1 MLARCTTKVSCEVS
15 PDQDDLDRGHSAK
28 GMQGGEGDENWQY
41 SKRSRPSA
49 PICAATMSKEVL
61 NDRFAENTNGSR
73 FARNEKSDRCR
84 RHISVSSSRTQVIP
98 VGILS
103 NPLSAYGLYKILKLR
118 CCPQESRSINAFRY
132 EFSRTHSLPH
142 AQRSKNNKDKRKI
155 VRCGVPTWLMNI
167 LICTCSIMML
177 QVGSAQQCELE
188 HNFRVNDVPAT
199 CKDNGELGAIPKGIN
214 ASTFAYDFGKIPASS
229 DRVSLVRSTI
239 KTYVVCSDLNINIP
253 GPTTTTSGHMRHMTE
268 NTANALIMQAD
279 SEAAI
284 AKMEE
289 GVYDVCFFTAGQWRN
304 MGIGLVV
311 QTELLGLEVMG
322 ISHAGGTRLSVPFA
336 ILHPVSVRP
345 LGILTPL
352 DQITIILPGLP
363 CKTAPVS
370 MPTADHPTSVRGN
383 PTASGFL
390 NYSVATGSFANVNRL
405 AGMFQT
411 LYQVCFRKGGSQIF
425 TRTGI
430 SLLVHQ
436 DISIV
441 EVNGVTP
448 NAGVD
453 LSIPAV
459 RKNIINFRRLP
470 LEFGY
475 QQTVQFNKP
484 VAHYAFEETD
494 PNGPIMND
502 IHCEFQT
509 CDGNDFNKDGI
520 MENGKRAATL
530 QRGEGLYKYLICNG
544 ENTIAYTTSNMTFP
558 TLAMSLSFG
567 MRWDLQVGIQTSM
580 KIIAPLKKKIND
592 WEEGDVSVA
601 LRVDPD
607 ASQTGKMETERR
619 LELVLFGFTDTNQG
633 STGANTLL
641 FNYRFARDIWYFVV
655 ITIDLKKD
663 GIARLYVDG
672 KQEPD
677 VTKNKFEHD
686 LKLYPPAPYLR
697 MGPVSI
703 GAYHDGRDLYQVF
716 KGFLDEVH
724 FALSLSWLHEAC
736 GLPAFLDCVRVAG
749 SVLFELFELP

>member
-1 MLARCTTKVSCEVS
+1 
-15 PDQDDLDRGHSAK
+15 
-28 GMQGGEGDENWQY
+28 
-41 SKRSRPSA
+41 
-49 PICAATMSKEVL
+49 
-61 NDRFAENTNGSR
+61 
-73 FARNEKSDRCR
+73 
-84 RHISVSSSRTQVIP
+84 
-98 VGILS
+98 
-103 NPLSAYGLYKILKLR
+103 
-118 CCPQESRSINAFRY
+118 
-132 EFSRTHSLPH
+132 
-142 AQRSKNNKDKRKI
+142 
-155 VRCGVPTWLMNI
+155 
-167 LICTCSIMML
+167 
-177 QVGSAQQCELE
+177 
-188 HNFRVNDVPAT
+188 
-199 CKDNGELGAIPKGIN
+199 
-214 ASTFAYDFGKIPASS
+214 
-229 DRVSLVRSTI
+229 
-239 KTYVVCSDLNINIP
+239 
-253 GPTTTTSGHMRHMTE
+253 
-268 NTANALIMQAD
+268 
-279 SEAAI
+279 
-284 AKMEE
+284 
-289 GVYDVCFFTAGQWRN
+289 
-304 MGIGLVV
+304 
-311 QTELLGLEVMG
+311 
-322 ISHAGGTRLSVPFA
+322 
-336 ILHPVSVRP
+336 
-345 LGILTPL
+345 
-352 DQITIILPGLP
+352 
-363 CKTAPVS
+363 
-370 MPTADHPTSVRGN
+370 
-383 PTASGFL
+383 
-390 NYSVATGSFANVNRL
+390 
-405 AGMFQT
+405 
-411 LYQVCFRKGGSQIF
+411 
-425 TRTGI
+425 
-430 SLLVHQ
+430 
-436 DISIV
+436 
-441 EVNGVTP
+441 
-448 NAGVD
+448 
-453 LSIPAV
+453 
-459 RKNIINFRRLP
+459 
-470 LEFGY
+470 
-475 QQTVQFNKP
+475 
-484 VAHYAFEETD
+484 
-494 PNGPIMND
+494 MND